1 MRILALVL
9 VLSCRPSATVEN
21 TMPVAN
27 LQSFRSIALRAHTSA
42 FASQG
47 QAMMLEGFVTQKLR
61 QKCGFEAVG
70 PLGQTAN
77 AEVMLDLNI
86 TKIGRGG
93 GGVFSNPNLAVVD
106 VLVVL
111 TDVHDKE
118 LLGTA
123 TIRGKSSGMV
133 INNEVPENQALEVV
147 ADTIAGLLTKSG
159 CGGPRIARAP
169 RVAPPA
175 RVAPPGPPTS
185 RPDPRPPPDAAA
197 PGRAEALNE
206 AGKEKLY
213 GADLAGALVLF
224 QQANALAPD
233 PRYLFNACLTLG
245 AQEQWNHAISTC
257 RQARAMNP
265 GGELAEKIDRR
276 LESLLKR
283 Q

>member
-1 MRILALVL
+1 
-9 VLSCRPSATVEN
+9 
-21 TMPVAN
+21 MPVAN

-175 RVAPPGPPTS
+175 RVAPPGPGTS
-185 RPDPRPPPDAAA
+185 RPDAPPQI
-197 PGRAEALNE
+197 GRAH
-206 AGKEKLY
+206 
-213 GADLAGALVLF
+213 V
-224 QQANALAPD
+224 
-233 PRYLFNACLTLG
+233 
-245 AQEQWNHAISTC
+245 
-257 RQARAMNP
+257 
-265 GGELAEKIDRR
+265 
-276 LESLLKR
+276 
-283 Q
+283 